1 MSAAKFAGLMYY
13 MDKTMTIGQLVEHA
27 SKEYE
32 RRYGRPPAEVRCNPA
47 DLDKA
52 LNETTAV
59 VYGKALQASVY
70 VLPGYVFVGRDEIPD
85 GLRSEPV

>member
-13 MDKTMTIGQLVEHA
+13 LDKTMTLGQLAEYA

-32 RRYGRPPAEVRCNPA
+32 KRYGRPPAEVRCNPA
-47 DLDKA
+47 DLATA
-52 LNETTAV
+52 LNETTPV
-59 VYGKALQASVY
+59 VYGTALKASVY
-70 VLPGYVFVGRDEIPD
+70 VLPGHVFVGRDEIPD